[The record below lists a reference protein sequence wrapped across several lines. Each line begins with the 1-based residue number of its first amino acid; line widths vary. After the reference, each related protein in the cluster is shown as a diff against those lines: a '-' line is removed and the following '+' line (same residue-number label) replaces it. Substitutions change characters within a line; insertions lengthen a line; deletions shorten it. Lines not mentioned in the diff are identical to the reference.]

1 METNINI
8 SNINKH
14 FLNIN
19 KQQKIQNNY
28 RNKIVNYSYFLVNE
42 ANICHK
48 IKKIPYYSNFF
59 SLLEDY
65 EALNVSQ
72 LNDDIIDKLDNL
84 NDMQY
89 YLFKYNDKN
98 AFNFIYFL

>member
-48 IKKIPYYSNFF
+48 NKKNTI
-59 SLLEDY
+59 
-65 EALNVSQ
+65 
-72 LNDDIIDKLDNL
+72 
-84 NDMQY
+84 
-89 YLFKYNDKN
+89 LF
-98 AFNFIYFL
+98 